1 MLYSISSLYFL
12 IFTTAMTSLA
22 TEMGV
27 KQGQLQGE
35 KASMLALLRIV
46 CPVLYGALYLKGKEW
61 GLHHD
66 ETAIRANNLLSLMKG
81 YIGLKL
87 PFVLNIILS
96 VLAFF
101 LAWKNI

>member
-1 MLYSISSLYFL
+1 
-12 IFTTAMTSLA
+12 MTSLA

-35 KASMLALLRIV
+35 KASMLALLRII
-46 CPVLYGALYLKGKEW
+46 CPVLYGSLYLKGKEW

-66 ETAIRANNLLSLMKG
+66 NSARSANLLSLTKRT
-81 YIGLKL
+81 IGTKL

-96 VLAFF
+96 ILALY